1 MTYLEGNLPNLKLL
15 TPAQAANALA
25 LQTAIMWF
33 GAAGAGPAFL
43 AILLRGHGRIRRA
56 LACVGL
62 ASAVAIHCFI
72 TWLLGVTL
80 VTAPGDNLLV
90 LSVFS
95 AVAFIF
101 FAVGDALAA
110 LVLLL
115 RPRGEE

>member
-1 MTYLEGNLPNLKLL
+1 
-15 TPAQAANALA
+15 
-25 LQTAIMWF
+25 MWF

-43 AILLRGHGRIRRA
+43 AMLLRGRGRIRRA

-62 ASAVAIHCFI
+62 ASAVAIHCVI

-80 VTAPGDNLLV
+80 VTAPGVNNLLV

-110 LVLLL
+110 LVLLR